1 MQPTLELVN
10 GDTLVVS
17 ATQLEVMRTCPKM
30 YFYRYV
36 CRRVPTVPNEAAQGG
51 KAFDDALNH
60 RYRTCGNKPVT
71 PEVEQEMLALIDRA
85 YAGVELPLEEWRTPA
100 RYKEVVVAYNQHW
113 RGEQFE
119 VLGVQVPFAVEL
131 GRVRVTPEFWYVYW
145 SKFGIE
151 AYAEAFAAGAFELE
165 WVRVV
170 LQGLLDLFIR
180 TGEHVFV
187 VDTKTSKN
195 DLDGAY
201 ENSAQM
207 KGYCYALQQLAT
219 LHPGKGFPPRVHGAL
234 INGVTIRPPYKQEGR
249 TPRGNDKPRNQFTRS
264 FPSFYAPERLEEWRR
279 DTLAW
284 VEQALGWVAR
294 DHFPANERHCTFHTD
309 AAFVNYGYYG
319 KNCPFLCVCTAPADQ
334 RTITL
339 GSDQFMDY
347 GKGPL
352 AALYGDAGGA
362 SEGGA

>member
-1 MQPTLELVN
+1 MTPPLTLHN

-17 ATQLEVMRTCPKM
+17 ATQLEVLRTCPAM
-30 YFYRYV
+30 WQWRYLH
-36 CRRVPTVPNEAAQGG
+36 RRVPTVPNEAAQGG

-85 YAGVELPLEEWRTPA
+85 YEGVELPLEEWRTPA

-131 GRVRVTPEFWYVYW
+131 GDVPTPPVYVYN
-145 SKFGIE
+145 
-151 AYAEAFAAGAFELE
+151 GARLPTR
-165 WVRVV
+165 VRVV

-219 LHPGKGFPPRVHGAL
+219 LHPDKGFPPRVHGAI

-249 TPRGNDKPRNQFTRS
+249 TPRSSDKPRNQFTRS
-264 FPSFYAPERLEEWRR
+264 FPSFYTPERLEEWRR

-309 AAFVNYGYYG
+309 AAFVNYGYFG
-319 KNCPFLCVCTAPADQ
+319 KQCPFLCVCTAPADQ
-334 RTITL
+334 RDIML
-339 GSDQFMDY
+339 RSDQFMDY

-352 AALYGDAGGA
+352 AALYGDA
-362 SEGGA
+362 SV